1 MQARLLALA
10 CVGFVQIGSAGAME
24 SCVGHYSA
32 ALLNALP
39 VPTVVALD
47 VPDST
52 PTNANLL
59 QAFTRGMSEAGQAT
73 GSQPTVKLSLS
84 YQVTGQ
90 GGGGGGSDGGSTTPG
105 GTAGGWSNWSGS
117 NAPWLQGGETAA
129 LPGIPSY
136 DAFSPQPAAQSAL
149 LFLRAQLQPV
159 GASTPA
165 WIATLQCT
173 MQAADNQQLA
183 YQLGYLIGGAIGKRI
198 DNSPL

>member
-1 MQARLLALA
+1 MAQS
-10 CVGFVQIGSAGAME
+10 GSISAME

-47 VPDST
+47 IPDST
-52 PTNANLL
+52 PTNPNLVR
-59 QAFTRGMSEAGQAT
+59 AFTRGMSEAGQGT
-73 GSQPTVKLSLS
+73 GVPPTAKLTLS

-90 GGGGGGSDGGSTTPG
+90 GGGSSNNGGGSVPG
-105 GTAGGWSNWSGS
+105 GAAGGWSNWSGS

-136 DAFSPQPAAQSAL
+136 DMFAPKPAAQSAL

-159 GASTPA
+159 GATTPA

-173 MQAADNQQLA
+173 LQAVDNQQLA
-183 YQLGYLIGGAIGKRI
+183 YQLGYLIGGAIGKQV
-198 DNSPL
+198 DNGPL

>member
-1 MQARLLALA
+1 MKWGFWTLA
-10 CVGFVQIGSAGAME
+10 CVGVVQAGAVNAMD

-32 ALLNALP
+32 ALLSALP
-39 VPTVVALD
+39 VPTVVAVD

-52 PTNANLL
+52 PTNPNLV
-59 QAFTRGMSEAGQAT
+59 QAFTLGMAEAGQNT
-73 GSQPTVKLSLS
+73 GSPPTAKLALT

-90 GGGGGGSDGGSTTPG
+90 GGGGGNDGSDPPG
-105 GTAGGWSNWSGS
+105 GTAGGWSSLPG
-117 NAPWLQGGETAA
+117 LQGGETAA

-136 DAFSPQPAAQSAL
+136 DMFAPKQAVQSAL
-149 LFLRAQLQPV
+149 LFMRAQLQPV
-159 GASTPA
+159 GSNTPV

-173 MQAADNQQLA
+173 LQPVDNQQLA